1 MNRREREMLD
11 MLKALKQDFGA
22 SAVKAEFE
30 AEGTRIEELMRLI
43 DLARRA
49 DLKVKLKI
57 GGCEAVRDL
66 IESKQFGVEYIIAPM
81 TETPYSVEKFILA
94 KAGSASKPLKLKFRF
109 TLNLN
114 FLSNAFEQS
123 SAAKTSS
130 LSLSCFSSACVN
142 ESFACRCF
150 DFARNIIASFSN
162 KCS

>member
-49 DLKVKLKI
+49 DLKVKLKV

-81 TETPYSVEKFILA
+81 TETPYSVEKYILA
-94 KAGSASKPLKLKFRF
+94 KNKFYSSDQQEDPKL
-109 TLNLN
+109 
-114 FLSNAFEQS
+114 
-123 SAAKTSS
+123 
-130 LSLSCFSSACVN
+130 
-142 ESFACRCF
+142 
-150 DFARNIIASFSN
+150 
-162 KCS
+162 